1 MIGVQELR
9 LALRI
14 SNDRLDTELQDT
26 IDAAV
31 LDLKTAGVESGD
43 MDALTGMAVKL
54 YARWQFDYLGKGE
67 QYQRSYEALKAV
79 LSLCE
84 EYRSAKEAGGDG

>member
-9 LALRI
+9 TALRL
-14 SNDRLDTELQDT
+14 SSDRLDGELQDT

-43 MDALTGMAVKL
+43 VDALTGMAVKL
-54 YARWQFDYLGKGE
+54 YGRWQFDYLGKGE
-67 QYQRSYEALKAV
+67 QYRQSYEALKAV
-79 LSLCE
+79 LALCE
-84 EYRSAKEAGGDG
+84 EYRTAGGEAPSG